1 MPRAVDGTRRLA
13 RRKKLLKK
21 AKGYWGRRSKIFKHA
36 KETVWRAGAYSFRDR
51 RAKKGEFRSLWIT
64 RLSAACRA
72 DGISYS
78 RFMHGLHL
86 AGITLNRKLLS
97 NMAIEDQAAF
107 KNLIETAKARLAG

>member
-13 RRKKLLKK
+13 RRKKLLRK

-36 KETVWRAGAYSFRDR
+36 KETVWRAGAYAFRDR

-64 RLSAACRA
+64 RMSAACRA
-72 DGISYS
+72 EGLTYS
-78 RFMHGLHL
+78 QFVHGLRL
-86 AGITLNRKLLS
+86 AGVVVNRKHLS

-107 KNLIETAKARLAG
+107 KSLLEAAKAKLAG

>member
-1 MPRAVDGTRRLA
+1 MPRAVDGTRRLQ
-13 RRKKLLKK
+13 RRKKLLKR

-36 KETVWRAGAYSFRDR
+36 KETVIRAGVYAFRDR

-72 DGISYS
+72 EGIGDS
-78 RFMHGLHL
+78 RFMPRLKL

-97 NMAIEDQAAF
+97 NMAIEDPAAF
-107 KNLIETAKARLAG
+107 KVIVDAAKAKMPE

>member
-1 MPRAVDGTRRLA
+1 MPRAVDGTRRLQ
-13 RRKKLLKK
+13 RRKKLLKR

-36 KETVWRAGAYSFRDR
+36 KETVIRAGVYSFRDR

-72 DGISYS
+72 EGIGYS
-78 RFMHGLHL
+78 RFMHGLKL

-97 NMAIEDQAAF
+97 NMAIEDPTAF
-107 KNLIETAKARLAG
+107 KAIVEASKAKMPE

>member
-36 KETVWRAGAYSFRDR
+36 KETVWRAGAYAFRDR

-72 DGISYS
+72 EGISYS
-78 RFMHGLHL
+78 RFMHGLRL

-97 NMAIEDQAAF
+97 NMAIEDQTAF
-107 KNLIETAKARLAG
+107 KNLLETAKARLAG